1 VRPPQRKRKRLTLIE
16 TLYAQLITDPN
27 TQKIEVETDKL
38 GATIETIYRP
48 DCKIAIRHRADDFL
62 SCIIVKR

>member
-1 VRPPQRKRKRLTLIE
+1 MIE

-48 DCKIAIRHRADDFL
+48 DCKIARRHRADDFL

>member
-1 VRPPQRKRKRLTLIE
+1 MIE
-16 TLYAQLITDPN
+16 TLYVQLITDPN

-38 GATIETIYRP
+38 GATIETIYRK
-48 DCKIAIRHRADDFL
+48 DCKIVIRHRAGDFL